1 MSCWQKSQFDSLKEN
16 LPIYNVLCVHDYS
29 ENYECSYQE
38 EVQSQ
43 YFSKTEASIHVTI
56 LYRHASQ
63 EFDNCASTE
72 EQPKI
77 TIEYIFCHF

>member
-1 MSCWQKSQFDSLKEN
+1 MSCLQKSQFDSLKEN
-16 LPIYNVLCVHDYS
+16 LKIDNVLCVHDYS
-29 ENYECSYQE
+29 ENYELNYQE
-38 EVQSQ
+38 DVQSQ

-56 LYRHASQ
+56 LYRNTSQ

-77 TIEYIFCHF
+77 IKDYIFCHF